1 MYQKIKGKLNM
12 YDYRDDVIKLMKS
25 TLDTEQSLT
34 QSIQALDLIVK
45 VYKDSISQVKPS
57 KKKIIKSQIKKVAP
71 KKETKVK
78 NSSKKKVFPKQHHL
92 NEQLHSNV
100 LYVPQL
106 DFDLHN
112 KTIALV
118 YTQDKIGQTG
128 KKIIKAHNGQG
139 LLVGN
144 EEKDTILSSVAT
156 AEVVVAV
163 KDNISSEIYQ
173 KLINAKQK
181 DHLNLFVAKTAN
193 SIDIEKALY
202 RAENKLPVKDKIN
215 IKYPSANLNSL
226 LLASKGQ
233 QK

>member
-1 MYQKIKGKLNM
+1 M
-12 YDYRDDVIKLMKS
+12 YDYRDDVIELMKS

-45 VYKDSISQVKPS
+45 VYKDSMNQIEPS
-57 KKKIIKSQIKKVAP
+57 KKKIIKSQIKEQP
-71 KKETKVK
+71 SKKITKVK
-78 NSSKKKVFPKQHHL
+78 NLSKKKSFPKQHHL
-92 NEQLHSNV
+92 NEQLHSSV

-118 YTQDKIGQTG
+118 YAQDKIGQTG
-128 KKIIKAHNGQG
+128 KKIIKAHNGQE
-139 LLVGN
+139 LLIGN

-163 KDNISSEIYQ
+163 KNNISSEIYQ
-173 KLINAKQK
+173 KLINAKQE
-181 DHLNLFVAKTAN
+181 DRLNLFVAKTAN
-193 SIDIEKALY
+193 PIDIEKALY
-202 RAENKLPVKDKIN
+202 RAEKKLPIKDKVN

>member
-1 MYQKIKGKLNM
+1 M

-45 VYKDSISQVKPS
+45 VYQDSVGQVKLPQ
-57 KKKIIKSQIKKVAP
+57 KKISKSQIKKQPP
-71 KKETKVK
+71 KKAPKVK
-78 NSSKKKVFPKQHHL
+78 NSSKKKSFPKQHHL
-92 NEQLHSNV
+92 NEQLHSSV

-112 KTIALV
+112 KMIALV
-118 YTQDKIGQTG
+118 YAQDKIGQTG

-139 LLVGN
+139 LLIGN
-144 EEKDTILSSVAT
+144 EEKDTILNSVA
-156 AEVVVAV
+156 AADMVIAI

-173 KLINAKQK
+173 KLINAKQE
-181 DHLNLFVAKTAN
+181 DRLNLFIAKTAN
-193 SIDIEKALY
+193 AIDIEKALY
-202 RAENKLPVKDKIN
+202 RAEKKLPAKDKVN